1 MSLPARIIIDPDEEF
16 PHLQHAPIIEAVIYW
31 QANTS
36 NLLEQST
43 LKQELSSRL
52 PSYPICQPQH
62 NIRIEASG
70 TEDGSSEVIHQTQWN
85 GFRLQDQ
92 HNHYV
97 AQFTPRGVV
106 FSRLEPYEN
115 WVNFLVETKK
125 VWDVYQD
132 LAQPITLDTLGVRYI
147 NRIPNISHQP
157 ISLYLTSKQPAST
170 EFEEALVTESFFY
183 QDKYNVPGYPYR
195 INWARTTY
203 PNPDQPDQV
212 ALILD
217 IDVSMLEVIFPVWEE
232 VTRRLAE
239 MRWLKNK
246 IFFNALTPDALGQFE

>member
-1 MSLPARIIIDPDEEF
+1 MSLPARIIIDPDEKF
-16 PHLQHAPIIEAVIYW
+16 PHLEHAPIIEAVIYW

-36 NLLEQST
+36 NPLEPST

-52 PSYPICQPQH
+52 PGYPICQPQH
-62 NIRIEASG
+62 NVHIEASG
-70 TEDGSSEVIHQTQWN
+70 TEDGSSEVVHRTRWN
-85 GFRLQDQ
+85 GFRLQDL

-97 AQFTPRGVV
+97 AQFTPTGVV

-115 WVNFLVETKK
+115 WENFIFEVKK

-132 LAQPITLDTLGVRYI
+132 LAQPIALETLGVRYI

-170 EFEEALVTESFFY
+170 EFEAALVTESFFY
-183 QDKYNVPGYPYR
+183 QDEYNVPGYPYR
-195 INWARTTY
+195 INWARTTQRY
-203 PNPDQPDQV
+203 PNPDQV

-217 IDVSMLEVIFPVWEE
+217 IDVSMLEGMFPVWED

-246 IFFNALTPDALGQFE
+246 IFFNALTPAALAQFE